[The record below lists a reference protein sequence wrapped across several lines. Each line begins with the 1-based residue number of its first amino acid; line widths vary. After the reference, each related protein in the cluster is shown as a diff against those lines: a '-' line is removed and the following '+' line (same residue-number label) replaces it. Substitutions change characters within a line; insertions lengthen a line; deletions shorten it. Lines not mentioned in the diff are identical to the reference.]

1 MSRFLKKI
9 NIIVRRRSR
18 RLPLLLMGALVI
30 LLLSVNEETSCTR
43 NMAYDNEI
51 RELKREIALTNDS
64 AAYYRQKR
72 LGIMLDAEG
81 LEHVAREQYHMQRPT
96 EDVFIVKEND

>member
-1 MSRFLKKI
+1 MSRFLKRM
-9 NIIVRRRSR
+9 NLIVRRRSH
-18 RLPLLLMGALVI
+18 LPLLLMGALVI
-30 LLLSVNEETSCTR
+30 LLLCFNEETSCTR
-43 NMAYDNEI
+43 NMAYDKEI
-51 RELKREIALTNDS
+51 RDLKRDIALVKDS

-96 EDVFIVKEND
+96 EDVFIVKENE